1 MRVRQLLTH
10 HGILA
15 GSFAVVHNTYA
26 AASIA
31 AAEMTKT
38 KAMSTTAHMYLS
50 RPFAAGGAPFVTGSR
65 AIGVL
70 AVTLGSVTSLGE
82 FSASILDGV
91 SDFDCSTPS
100 ACVASGASC
109 D

>member
-1 MRVRQLLTH
+1 LVE
-10 HGILA
+10 
-15 GSFAVVHNTYA
+15 SDPFAVPHNTYA

-31 AAEMTKT
+31 AAETTKT

-50 RPFAAGGAPFVTGSR
+50 RSFVTEGAPFGTGSR

-70 AVTLGSVTSLGE
+70 TETFGSVTSLDE
-82 FSASILDGV
+82 FSASIPNGV